1 MPNTLIENLVAWL
14 HWGCEHEPSHMLK
27 RKIFHVNASSL
38 IAIGLMLL
46 FAVLYGAMGN
56 PALAR
61 SVEFQLPFCL
71 VFLAVPWLN
80 RQGRASLARWML
92 ALSITAT
99 VALTIWQV
107 SGTWLYLHF
116 YFILFA
122 PAAVLFFPYRQWP
135 GIVVLV
141 LLNSALFAYCEFVG
155 VDPAPELLM
164 LDPGMVQALRILAL
178 VSSLLA
184 VAFIAWLGEY
194 AAARN
199 ETELEGLS
207 GIDMLTRLPNRR
219 RLEQRLAE
227 KIAVSK
233 RTGKYGAVMFL
244 DLDNFKPVND
254 VHGQEAGDLLLQEVA
269 QRISNCIREMDM
281 VARFGGDEFVVLLS
295 DLGTDREEARSRAA
309 AVAKKIL
316 ESLAQPY
323 RIAIHLRHGKTG
335 YEQHVCTSSIGI
347 QLFSGG
353 FMKEDDLL
361 KRADLAMY
369 KAKEGGRNAI
379 VFHEDER
386 HVWPNPEVI
395 ETD

>member
-1 MPNTLIENLVAWL
+1 MSNTLIANLVAWL
-14 HWGCEHEPSHMLK
+14 HWGCEREPSHMLK
-27 RKIFHVNASSL
+27 RKIFHVNASAL
-38 IAIGLMLL
+38 IAICSMLL
-46 FAVLYGAMGN
+46 FAVLDVSTRN
-56 PALAR
+56 PALIR
-61 SVEFQLPFCL
+61 GVELQLPFYL

-80 RQGRASLARWML
+80 RQGYVELARWVL
-92 ALSITAT
+92 ALSITAA
-99 VALTIWQV
+99 VALVVWLA
-107 SGTWLYLHF
+107 SGTWLNLHF
-116 YFILFA
+116 YFVLFV
-122 PAAVLFFPYRQWP
+122 PAAVVFFPLRQWP
-135 GIVVLV
+135 AILALV
-141 LLNSALFAYCEFVG
+141 LLNSALFAYCEAFG

-164 LDPGMVQALRILAL
+164 LDPGVVTAFRITA
-178 VSSLLA
+178 VVASLFT

-199 ETELEGLS
+199 EKELEDLS
-207 GIDMLTRLPNRR
+207 GVDMLTRLPNRR

-254 VHGQEAGDLLLQEVA
+254 VHGHEAGDLLLQEVA
-269 QRISNCIREMDM
+269 QRISNCVREMDM

-295 DLGTDREEARSRAA
+295 DLGLDREEAKNRAA

-323 RIAIHLRHGKTG
+323 RIMLHLRHGKTG

-386 HVWPNPEVI
+386 HAWPNPEVI